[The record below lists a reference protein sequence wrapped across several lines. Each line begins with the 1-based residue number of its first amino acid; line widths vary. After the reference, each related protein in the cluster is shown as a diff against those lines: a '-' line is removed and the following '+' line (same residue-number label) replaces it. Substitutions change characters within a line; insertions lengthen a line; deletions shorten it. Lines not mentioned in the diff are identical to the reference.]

1 MRIRTWLS
9 LLSAGVSVLGSHCAI
24 AETSANDQRVAQVFA
39 DFASGVQPGC
49 AAGVVQGGK
58 LVHSGAYGYSSIEDG
73 RKLTTDSLFNI
84 ASMSK
89 EFTAMAILLLE
100 QRGKLSLEDSIRKH
114 VPELGAYA
122 EGITLRQVLH
132 HVGGLGDGGEL
143 MGMRGNTEA
152 SRVDMK
158 AWMHALSKLKSPQ
171 GPPGEHY
178 EYSNTGY
185 FLLAVTV
192 ERVSGVRFTKFL
204 NDNIF
209 APLQMTH
216 TFVPDEYPVKDPLRA
231 RAYKRDG
238 RNGFTREESLWWV
251 IGSSNVFTSINDFA
265 KWDANFVTGQVGG
278 RDVIARM
285 QEAGVTRDG
294 TRVDYGFGVRLT
306 GHRQYRSIGHPGAFD
321 GYRSDFRHF
330 PDAKLGVIVLCNR
343 TDSDAWGRSL
353 KIAEIYLNDGKP
365 AGLPW
370 DAREMAKVQGAG
382 DLAQMPA
389 GLYRETWTGSY
400 VTLEKDGGELRFREG
415 RTAYPIETVAPHGYL
430 VTLGDA
436 NSYYAQTYMAF
447 VPKPASGPPRFN
459 GLFYG
464 EPVEYARVQEWK
476 PGSLDG
482 YVGRYHSEELEQDYT
497 LAEKA
502 GRLVLTTPTGEQKLR
517 PADANHFYGYYVL
530 EFAPGESPAKGFR
543 LNAPGVRNILFRR
556 TGG

>member
-231 RAYKRDG
+231 PSQ
-238 RNGFTREESLWWV
+238 FS
-251 IGSSNVFTSINDFA
+251 
-265 KWDANFVTGQVGG
+265 
-278 RDVIARM
+278 
-285 QEAGVTRDG
+285 
-294 TRVDYGFGVRLT
+294 
-306 GHRQYRSIGHPGAFD
+306 
-321 GYRSDFRHF
+321 
-330 PDAKLGVIVLCNR
+330 
-343 TDSDAWGRSL
+343 
-353 KIAEIYLNDGKP
+353 
-365 AGLPW
+365 
-370 DAREMAKVQGAG
+370 
-382 DLAQMPA
+382 
-389 GLYRETWTGSY
+389 
-400 VTLEKDGGELRFREG
+400 
-415 RTAYPIETVAPHGYL
+415 
-430 VTLGDA
+430 
-436 NSYYAQTYMAF
+436 
-447 VPKPASGPPRFN
+447 
-459 GLFYG
+459 
-464 EPVEYARVQEWK
+464 
-476 PGSLDG
+476 
-482 YVGRYHSEELEQDYT
+482 
-497 LAEKA
+497 
-502 GRLVLTTPTGEQKLR
+502 
-517 PADANHFYGYYVL
+517 
-530 EFAPGESPAKGFR
+530 
-543 LNAPGVRNILFRR
+543 
-556 TGG
+556 